1 MKNQVPRQNSR
12 NNNSK
17 NAKKWDLHLTSKET
31 KDEPLV
37 REIFLKEGFKS
48 LTAIQKKAIPVISR
62 KINSLLVA
70 PTGSGKTEAAVIPVF
85 TQLSNYKIHHRGKIK
100 AIYITPLR
108 ALNNDVFRRIIKY
121 AESENLRVQIRHGDT
136 TTRTKRNIVEDPPDV
151 LITTPESLAV
161 ILTSSKMLKALDCL
175 EWVIIDEV
183 HELVSNER
191 GAHLSIG
198 LERLQAASIL
208 PVIRIGLSATLGNLK
223 EAASFISGVN
233 RKCAILV
240 DNSLRVYDIDVKFIK
255 GSLNNVA
262 HFIIEHVRDTKIEG
276 SILLFTNTRDEA
288 EYIGTILKN
297 QNYVQVDVHHGSLS
311 KDMREETETRLR
323 EGGAGIVV
331 CTSSLELGLDIGSV
345 ELVVH
350 YGSPRQ
356 VSKLMQRIGRSRHR
370 QRSSAKGL
378 IVTNIP
384 DDEIEALAIIR
395 RMKKGSIEEQLMHTG
410 AFDVLAHHLV
420 GLAMQTRDPIRIETA
435 FDLVTKAYP
444 FRLITCN
451 DLKECIN
458 LLDSNGIIRYN
469 REEQSYQRRIKAY
482 KFYFENLSMIP
493 HVLKFEVID
502 SINKRKIGSLDQQFV
517 GDYGEKGNVF
527 VLKGSQWRILSIDE
541 RRMQVNVEP
550 LHGTAINIP
559 YWVGEMIPVDFK
571 TAEEVGAIRN
581 EVSKNYIKISTSIID
596 ESFKSLNIIP
606 DSKNIVIENLNAR
619 NTVII
624 HSTFGSKV
632 NNTIASLLSTILSS
646 QLGYLVETRSDAY
659 RIMLSSTARIGKG
672 HVERI
677 LKETYDTEAVIIA
690 SFTGTHNI
698 NWKVWMV
705 AKRFGMISREAIY
718 DKRVAR
724 MIYDRYAKTPI
735 SRESIREIM
744 HDKYDI
750 TQTEKI
756 IRDIQNEVVKIHWIE
771 TSDFSDLAKPIL
783 EHSTKFSA
791 TPLSIEKGVIEL
803 VKERLEKTKHRLI
816 CIRCGKWERT
826 IETREIPESLSCPT
840 CRSRLITRTSSYD
853 YDLTKI
859 IAKRLTGNKLSAEEN
874 HKFER
879 AWKVAS
885 LINNFGKKAVVV
897 LAGYGIGA
905 DTAARILRNYI
916 DEDEIYKSIYEAER
930 QYVTTRGFWD

>member
-1 MKNQVPRQNSR
+1 M
-12 NNNSK
+12 
-17 NAKKWDLHLTSKET
+17 
-31 KDEPLV
+31 
-37 REIFLKEGFKS
+37 
-48 LTAIQKKAIPVISR
+48 
-62 KINSLLVA
+62 
-70 PTGSGKTEAAVIPVF
+70 
-85 TQLSNYKIHHRGKIK
+85 
-100 AIYITPLR
+100 
-108 ALNNDVFRRIIKY
+108 NNDVLRRIIKY

-136 TTRTKRNIVEDPPDV
+136 TTSDKRKIVEYPPEV

-161 ILTSSKMLKALDCL
+161 VLTSSKMLKALDSL
-175 EWVIIDEV
+175 EWVIIDEA

-191 GAHLSIG
+191 GSHLSIS
-198 LERLQAASIL
+198 LERLQAASL
-208 PVIRIGLSATLGNLK
+208 LSVTRIGLSATVGNLK
-223 EAASFISGVN
+223 EAARFISGVN
-233 RKCAILV
+233 RKCAILI
-240 DNSLRVYDIDVKFIK
+240 DNSMRIYDIDVRFIK

-262 HFIIEHVRDTKIEG
+262 HFIIDYVRDNNIKG

-288 EYIGTILKN
+288 EYLGTILKN
-297 QNYVQVDVHHGSLS
+297 QNYIEIDVHHGSLS
-311 KDMREETETRLR
+311 KDMREETEIRLR
-323 EGGAGIVV
+323 EGSAGIVV

-395 RMKKGSIEEQLMHTG
+395 RMKKGSIEQQSMHTC

-420 GLAMQTRDPIRIETA
+420 GLAMQTREPIRVEIA

-444 FRLITCN
+444 FRLITFN

-458 LLDSNGIIRYN
+458 LLDGNRIIAYN
-469 REEQSYQRRIKAY
+469 REDHTYQRRIKAY
-482 KFYFENLSMIP
+482 KYYFENLSMIP

-502 SINKRKIGSLDQQFV
+502 SIRKRKIGTLDQQFV

-541 RRMQVNVEP
+541 GRMQVNVEP

-571 TAEEVGAIRN
+571 TAEEVGSIRN
-581 EVSKNYIKISTSIID
+581 QAAMNHIKISTSIID
-596 ESFKSLNIIP
+596 ESIKSLNVIP
-606 DSKNIVIENLNAR
+606 DSKNIVIENLTSR
-619 NTVII
+619 NTVIV

-659 RIMLSSTARIGKG
+659 RIMLSSTARIGRD
-672 HVERI
+672 HVERM
-677 LKETYDTEAVIIA
+677 LKDTYDLEAVIIA

-718 DKRVAR
+718 DKKVAR

-735 SRESIREIM
+735 SRESIREII

-750 TQTEKI
+750 SQTEKI
-756 IRDIQNEVVKIHWIE
+756 IHDIQNDVIKIYWIE
-771 TSDFSDLAKPIL
+771 TNEFSDLAKPIL
-783 EHSTKFSA
+783 EHSAKFSA
-791 TPLSIEKGVIEL
+791 TPLSIEKGVMEL

-826 IETREIPESLSCPT
+826 VETRETPENLSCPK

-859 IAKRLTGNKLSAEEN
+859 IGKRLTGNKLSAEEN

-879 AWKVAS
+879 AWKVSS
-885 LINNFGKKAVVV
+885 LVNNFGKTAIVV
-897 LAGYGIGA
+897 LSRFWDRCGHCS
-905 DTAARILRNYI
+905 RILRNCV
-916 DEDEIYKSIYEAER
+916 DENEIYKSIYEAER

>member
-1 MKNQVPRQNSR
+1 MKNQVLRQNSL

-370 QRSSAKGL
+370 RRSSAKGL

-596 ESFKSLNIIP
+596 ESIKSLNIIP

-677 LKETYDTEAVIIA
+677 FKETYDTEAVIIA

-756 IRDIQNEVVKIHWIE
+756 IRDIQNEVIKIHWIE

>member
-1 MKNQVPRQNSR
+1 MKNQVPRQNSL

-323 EGGAGIVV
+323 VGGAGIVV

-356 VSKLMQRIGRSRHR
+356 VS
-370 QRSSAKGL
+370 
-378 IVTNIP
+378 
-384 DDEIEALAIIR
+384 
-395 RMKKGSIEEQLMHTG
+395 
-410 AFDVLAHHLV
+410 
-420 GLAMQTRDPIRIETA
+420 
-435 FDLVTKAYP
+435 
-444 FRLITCN
+444 
-451 DLKECIN
+451 
-458 LLDSNGIIRYN
+458 
-469 REEQSYQRRIKAY
+469 
-482 KFYFENLSMIP
+482 
-493 HVLKFEVID
+493 
-502 SINKRKIGSLDQQFV
+502 
-517 GDYGEKGNVF
+517 
-527 VLKGSQWRILSIDE
+527 
-541 RRMQVNVEP
+541 
-550 LHGTAINIP
+550 
-559 YWVGEMIPVDFK
+559 
-571 TAEEVGAIRN
+571 
-581 EVSKNYIKISTSIID
+581 
-596 ESFKSLNIIP
+596 
-606 DSKNIVIENLNAR
+606 
-619 NTVII
+619 
-624 HSTFGSKV
+624 
-632 NNTIASLLSTILSS
+632 
-646 QLGYLVETRSDAY
+646 
-659 RIMLSSTARIGKG
+659 
-672 HVERI
+672 
-677 LKETYDTEAVIIA
+677 
-690 SFTGTHNI
+690 
-698 NWKVWMV
+698 
-705 AKRFGMISREAIY
+705 
-718 DKRVAR
+718 
-724 MIYDRYAKTPI
+724 
-735 SRESIREIM
+735 
-744 HDKYDI
+744 
-750 TQTEKI
+750 
-756 IRDIQNEVVKIHWIE
+756 
-771 TSDFSDLAKPIL
+771 
-783 EHSTKFSA
+783 
-791 TPLSIEKGVIEL
+791 
-803 VKERLEKTKHRLI
+803 
-816 CIRCGKWERT
+816 
-826 IETREIPESLSCPT
+826 
-840 CRSRLITRTSSYD
+840 
-853 YDLTKI
+853 
-859 IAKRLTGNKLSAEEN
+859 
-874 HKFER
+874 
-879 AWKVAS
+879 
-885 LINNFGKKAVVV
+885 
-897 LAGYGIGA
+897 
-905 DTAARILRNYI
+905 
-916 DEDEIYKSIYEAER
+916 
-930 QYVTTRGFWD
+930 

>member
-1 MKNQVPRQNSR
+1 MKNQVLRQNSL

-85 TQLSNYKIHHRGKIK
+85 IQLSNYKIHHRGKIK

-370 QRSSAKGL
+370 RRSSAKGL

-596 ESFKSLNIIP
+596 ESIKSLNIIP

-677 LKETYDTEAVIIA
+677 FKETYDTEAVIIA

-756 IRDIQNEVVKIHWIE
+756 IRDIQNEVIKIHWIE

>member
-1 MKNQVPRQNSR
+1 MKNQVPRQNSL

-136 TTRTKRNIVEDPPDV
+136 TTRTRKNIVEDPPDV

-384 DDEIEALAIIR
+384 DDEVEALAIIR

-458 LLDSNGIIRYN
+458 LLDSNGIIRYK

-596 ESFKSLNIIP
+596 ESIKSLNIIP

-756 IRDIQNEVVKIHWIE
+756 IRDIQNEVIKIHWIE

-826 IETREIPESLSCPT
+826 IETREIPVSLFCPT

-859 IAKRLTGNKLSAEEN
+859 IAKRLTGNKLSSEEN

-879 AWKVAS
+879 AWKVSS
-885 LINNFGKKAVVV
+885 LINNFGKRAVVV

>member
-1 MKNQVPRQNSR
+1 
-12 NNNSK
+12 
-17 NAKKWDLHLTSKET
+17 
-31 KDEPLV
+31 
-37 REIFLKEGFKS
+37 
-48 LTAIQKKAIPVISR
+48 
-62 KINSLLVA
+62 
-70 PTGSGKTEAAVIPVF
+70 
-85 TQLSNYKIHHRGKIK
+85 
-100 AIYITPLR
+100 
-108 ALNNDVFRRIIKY
+108 
-121 AESENLRVQIRHGDT
+121 
-136 TTRTKRNIVEDPPDV
+136 
-151 LITTPESLAV
+151 
-161 ILTSSKMLKALDCL
+161 
-175 EWVIIDEV
+175 
-183 HELVSNER
+183 
-191 GAHLSIG
+191 
-198 LERLQAASIL
+198 
-208 PVIRIGLSATLGNLK
+208 
-223 EAASFISGVN
+223 
-233 RKCAILV
+233 
-240 DNSLRVYDIDVKFIK
+240 
-255 GSLNNVA
+255 
-262 HFIIEHVRDTKIEG
+262 
-276 SILLFTNTRDEA
+276 
-288 EYIGTILKN
+288 
-297 QNYVQVDVHHGSLS
+297 
-311 KDMREETETRLR
+311 
-323 EGGAGIVV
+323 
-331 CTSSLELGLDIGSV
+331 
-345 ELVVH
+345 
-350 YGSPRQ
+350 
-356 VSKLMQRIGRSRHR
+356 
-370 QRSSAKGL
+370 
-378 IVTNIP
+378 
-384 DDEIEALAIIR
+384 
-395 RMKKGSIEEQLMHTG
+395 LMHTG

-444 FRLITCN
+444 FRLITSN

-527 VLKGSQWRILSIDE
+527 VLKGSQWRILAIDE
-541 RRMQVNVEP
+541 RRMLVNVEP
-550 LHGTAINIP
+550 LQGTAINIP

-581 EVSKNYIKISTSIID
+581 EVSKNYIKISSSVID
-596 ESFKSLNIIP
+596 ETIKSLNIIP
-606 DSKNIVIENLNAR
+606 DSKNIVIENSNAR
-619 NTVII
+619 NTIII

-632 NNTIASLLSTILSS
+632 NNTIASLLSTIISS

-672 HVERI
+672 HVEGT
-677 LKETYDTEAVIIA
+677 LKEAYDTEAIIIA

-718 DKRVAR
+718 DKKVAR
-724 MIYDRYAKTPI
+724 MIYDRYSKTPI
-735 SRESIREIM
+735 SKESIREII

-750 TQTEKI
+750 SQTEKI
-756 IRDIQNEVVKIHWIE
+756 MHDIKNEVIKIHWIE

-783 EHSTKFSA
+783 EHSAKFSA

-803 VKERLEKTKHRLI
+803 VKERLEKTKHKLI

-826 IETREIPESLSCPT
+826 IETREIPGNLSCPT

-853 YDLTKI
+853 YDLPKI

-885 LINNFGKKAVVV
+885 LINNFGKRAAVV

-916 DEDEIYKSIYEAER
+916 DDDEIYKNIYEAER
-930 QYVTTRGFWD
+930 QYVITRGFWD

>member
-1 MKNQVPRQNSR
+1 MKNQVLRQNSR

-756 IRDIQNEVVKIHWIE
+756 MRDIQKEVIKIHWIE

-826 IETREIPESLSCPT
+826 IETREIPENLSCPT

>member
-1 MKNQVPRQNSR
+1 
-12 NNNSK
+12 
-17 NAKKWDLHLTSKET
+17 
-31 KDEPLV
+31 
-37 REIFLKEGFKS
+37 
-48 LTAIQKKAIPVISR
+48 
-62 KINSLLVA
+62 
-70 PTGSGKTEAAVIPVF
+70 
-85 TQLSNYKIHHRGKIK
+85 
-100 AIYITPLR
+100 
-108 ALNNDVFRRIIKY
+108 LNNDVLRRIIKY

-136 TTRTKRNIVEDPPDV
+136 TTSSKRKIVEDPPDV

-161 ILTSSKMLKALDCL
+161 ILTSSKMLKALECL

-223 EAASFISGVN
+223 EASRFISGVN
-233 RKCAILV
+233 RKCAILI

-262 HFIIEHVRDTKIEG
+262 HFIIQYVRDNKIEG

-323 EGGAGIVV
+323 EGAAGIVV

-395 RMKKGSIEEQLMHTG
+395 RMKKGSIEGQLMHTG

-444 FRLITCN
+444 FRLITSN

-458 LLDSNGIIRYN
+458 LLDNNGIIRYN

-482 KFYFENLSMIP
+482 KYYFENLSMIP

-502 SINKRKIGSLDQQFV
+502 SISKRKIGSLDQQFV

-571 TAEEVGAIRN
+571 TAEEVGTIRN
-581 EVSKNYIKISTSIID
+581 EVSKNYIQISTSIIE
-596 ESFKSLNIIP
+596 ESIKSLNIIP

-677 LKETYDTEAVIIA
+677 LKETYDTEAIIIA

-735 SRESIREIM
+735 SKESIREII

-756 IRDIQNEVVKIHWIE
+756 MLDIQNEVIKIHWIE

-783 EHSTKFSA
+783 EHSAKFSA

-826 IETREIPESLSCPT
+826 IETREIPENLSCPT

-879 AWKVAS
+879 AWKIAS
-885 LINNFGKKAVVV
+885 LINNFGKKAIVV